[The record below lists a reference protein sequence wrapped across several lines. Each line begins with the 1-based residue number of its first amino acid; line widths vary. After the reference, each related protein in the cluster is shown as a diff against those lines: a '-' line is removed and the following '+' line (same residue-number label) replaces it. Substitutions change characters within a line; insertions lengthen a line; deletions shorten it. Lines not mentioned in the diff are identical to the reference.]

1 MTTSASTVLKRI
13 PVDRGPRLIGY
24 LMDFMRDPLAFTQKL
39 EKQHGLLVE
48 TSIMG
53 TTFVAMLGPEA
64 NQFVLQ
70 DRDGNFSSF
79 GGWDPYIGK
88 VFPGAIMSMDD
99 PAHRFQRRIMQQA
112 FKKPALTAYMEA
124 MSPRIADGLTKWK
137 PEKNFL
143 VFNNIKQLTL
153 DLATA
158 VFMGESLGPAANKVN
173 KSFIDTVEASL
184 AYIRYPIPPFNM
196 WKGMKGRA
204 FLESYFRELL
214 PSKKATETPDFFSQ
228 FCHATDEDGS
238 RFSDK
243 EIVDHMIF
251 LMMAAHDT
259 TTSTLTAIFYAL
271 ARHPE
276 WQQRLR
282 EASLAIGKERLSYE
296 DLEKMEDIELVMKE
310 ALRRYPALTSM
321 PRQVVKDCTFN
332 GHLLRKGSI
341 VGIYPIHTHHM
352 ASYWS
357 NPNVFDPERFSPERA
372 EHKKH
377 MFQWVPFGGGAHMC
391 LGQHF
396 ANLQVKSIMHQILL
410 QYRWE
415 IPEGYEMPYQMV
427 PIAKPR
433 DGLPVKLYRL

>member
-1 MTTSASTVLKRI
+1 
-13 PVDRGPRLIGY
+13 
-24 LMDFMRDPLAFTQKL
+24 
-39 EKQHGLLVE
+39 
-48 TSIMG
+48 
-53 TTFVAMLGPEA
+53 LGPDA

-124 MSPRIADGLTKWK
+124 MSPRIADGISQWK
-137 PEKNFL
+137 SHSHFS
-143 VFNNIKQLTL
+143 VFDNIKQLTL
-153 DLATA
+153 DLATG
-158 VFMGESLGPAANKVN
+158 VFMGESLGPSANKVN

-196 WKGMKGRA
+196 WKGVKGRA
-204 FLESYFRELL
+204 FLEGYFKELL
-214 PSKKATETPDFFSQ
+214 PKKQAMETPDFFSQ

-243 EIVDHMIF
+243 EIIDHMIF

-259 TTSTLTAIFYAL
+259 TTSTLTTIFYAL
-271 ARHPE
+271 AKHPE

-282 EASLAIGKERLSYE
+282 EASLSIGKLQLDYE
-296 DLEKMEDIELVMKE
+296 DLEKMEDLDLVMKE

-341 VGIYPIHTHHM
+341 VGVYPIHTHHM
-352 ASYWS
+352 PSLWS
-357 NPNVFDPERFSPERA
+357 NPDKFDPERFSATRA

-396 ANLQVKSIMHQILL
+396 ANMQVKSIMHQILL
-410 QYRWE
+410 QYRWD
-415 IPEGYEMPYQMV
+415 IPAGYEMPYQMV
-427 PIAKPR
+427 PIARPR
-433 DGLPVKLYRL
+433 DGLPVKLRRL